1 MLILTNTMDGY
12 DGVISIMQAGAV
24 IFCILVTILVVVRLV
39 LDVAI
44 PIIDSESSAYSEDHI
59 YFPIMKKGIF
69 HYKVKYKTL
78 KISDVPE
85 PLVKLLRDSIEIPLQ
100 NAAKLAGKNENLSIA
115 YMSYNSY
122 IESIYNDLKM
132 EIDHCLED
140 KQIKGEMFQKLQARL
155 HIAEDAAKNVYE
167 AIYAKDMENWKYK
180 RDEKKAKLSLMSDQ
194 TPFSNLENINKLYDE
209 ENGDMSDLVG
219 KYDTTDRMES
229 QYIPSPMSGEI
240 IEVMVAAGDK
250 VEKEQPLFIL
260 ESCKMENEIVAPRK
274 GTVSRILVTKG
285 VDVEENDF
293 LCEINFLE

>member
-12 DGVISIMQAGAV
+12 DGAIIIMGT

-39 LDVAI
+39 LDVTI
-44 PIIDSESSAYSEDHI
+44 PIIDSERSAYSEDHI

-69 HYKVKYKTL
+69 YYKVKYKTL

-85 PLVKLLRDSIEIPLQ
+85 PLVKLLRSSIEIPLQ
-100 NAAKLAGKNENLSIA
+100 NAAKLAKKNKELSIV
-115 YMSYNSY
+115 YMGYNSY

-132 EIDHCLED
+132 EIEHCLED

-167 AIYAKDMENWKYK
+167 AIYAKDMDNWKYK
-180 RDEKKAKLSLMSDQ
+180 RDEKKAKLSLMSNQ

-219 KYDTTDRMES
+219 KYDTTGRMEN
-229 QYIPSPMSGEI
+229 QYIPSPMSGKI
-240 IEVMVAAGDK
+240 LEVMVAAGDK
-250 VEKEQPLFIL
+250 VKKGQPLFIL

-293 LCEINFLE
+293 LCEIKF

>member
-1 MLILTNTMDGY
+1 MLILTNTMDGN
-12 DGVISIMQAGAV
+12 DGVISITQAWAV
-24 IFCILVTILVVVRLV
+24 IFCMLFTIFVGVYLVVEV
-39 LDVAI
+39 I
-44 PIIDSESSAYSEDHI
+44 NPIIESVSSAYSEDHI
-59 YFPIMKKGIF
+59 YFPIMKKGILY
-69 HYKVKYKTL
+69 YKVKYKTL

-85 PLVKLLRDSIEIPLQ
+85 PLVKLLRSSIEIPLQ
-100 NAAKLAGKNENLSIA
+100 NAAKLAKKNKDLSIV
-115 YMSYNSY
+115 YMGYNSY

-132 EIDHCLED
+132 EIDRCLED

-219 KYDTTDRMES
+219 KYDTTGRMEN

-240 IEVMVAAGDK
+240 LEVMVAAGDK
-250 VEKEQPLFIL
+250 VKKGQPLFIL

-293 LCEINFLE
+293 LCEIKFLE

>member
-12 DGVISIMQAGAV
+12 GGAISIIGT
-24 IFCILVTILVVVRLV
+24 IFVILVTILVVVRIV
-39 LDVAI
+39 FDVAI
-44 PIIDSESSAYSEDHI
+44 PIIDSERSAYSEDHI

-69 HYKVKYKTL
+69 YYKVKYKTL

-85 PLVKLLRDSIEIPLQ
+85 PLVKLLRGSIEIPLQ
-100 NAAKLAGKNENLSIA
+100 NAAKLAEKNKDLSIV
-115 YMSYNSY
+115 YMGYNSY

-132 EIDHCLED
+132 EIEHCLED

-167 AIYAKDMENWKYK
+167 AIYAKDMDNWKYK

-219 KYDTTDRMES
+219 KYDTTGRMES

-250 VEKEQPLFIL
+250 VKKGQPLFIL

-274 GTVSRILVTKG
+274 GTVSRVFVTKG
-285 VDVEENDF
+285 VDVDENDF
-293 LCEINFLE
+293 LCEIKFLE